1 MNLNKLYDALVKL
14 DEIINLLKEAGE
26 FAETVCD
33 LENTYDSLNNI
44 LDEAKDMADDVKS
57 EMYTDDDCIEDVL
70 EDESLSNV
78 PFDNRGDYND

>member
-14 DEIINLLKEAGE
+14 DETINLLKEAGE
-26 FAETVCD
+26 FAETVSD

-44 LDEAKDMADDVKS
+44 LDEARDMADDVKS

-78 PFDNRGDYND
+78 PFDNRGDYNG